1 MSREVSPKAANN
13 KSPTGGEGSS
23 RNISFGAGSHFV
35 VSINGAIEAAEFPE
49 YDELYC
55 RYFFDY
61 GPDWQIIT
69 VSYNHLIL
77 KEYLYIPYIPARF
90 LSFCKY
96 THRNQKTF
104 APLLIYVMFF

>member
-23 RNISFGAGSHFV
+23 RNLNFGVGSHFV
-35 VSINGAIEAAEFPE
+35 VSVNGAIEAAEFPE

-61 GPDWQIIT
+61 GPDWQIIN
-69 VSYNHLIL
+69 VSY
-77 KEYLYIPYIPARF
+77 
-90 LSFCKY
+90 
-96 THRNQKTF
+96 
-104 APLLIYVMFF
+104 LLNF